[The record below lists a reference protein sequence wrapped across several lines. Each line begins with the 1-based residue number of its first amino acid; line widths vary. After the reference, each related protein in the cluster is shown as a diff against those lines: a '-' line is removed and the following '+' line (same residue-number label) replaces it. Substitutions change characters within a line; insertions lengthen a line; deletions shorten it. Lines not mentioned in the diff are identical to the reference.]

1 MANNNISSMG
11 MQAGRQAGYMAK
23 KANPN
28 MYPWDVQN
36 YKTAGQKWQNPKNYT
51 KMLRSYASQGLQQY
65 TENPTAYTPEM
76 EKDVTTQYADTIN
89 AQADKANDQF
99 KANMART
106 GLAGQPVAAANA
118 AQLGYERGKDIA
130 GKVTDTRNQFAVRRQ
145 EDFEDW
151 LNYVRAENNQD
162 RQFKLQRDQ
171 LAAQMAQF
179 NAARGDRKRELGR
192 FENKLLRWSPFAAG
206 GLAAIGSMF
215 GGENGGNEA

>member
-11 MQAGRQAGYMAK
+11 MQAGRQAGYMAN

-36 YKTAGQKWQNPKNYT
+36 YKTAGQKWQKPKNYT
-51 KMLRSYASQGLQQY
+51 KMLRSYAAQGLQQY

-89 AQADKANDQF
+89 AQADKTNDQF
-99 KANMART
+99 KTNMART

-118 AQLGYERGKDIA
+118 AQLGYQRGKDIA
-130 GKVTDTRNQFAVRRQ
+130 GKVTDTRNQFAVQRQ

-162 RQFKLQRDQ
+162 RQFKLQREQ

-179 NAARGDRKRELGR
+179 NAARQDAKNMSTLDRIKQWGSLASG
-192 FENKLLRWSPFAAG
+192 AAE
-206 GLAAIGSMF
+206 AIG
-215 GGENGGNEA
+215 GAYPGEIGGNAAV